1 MDSLLLIERD
11 DTYPVFELN
20 RGIGTW
26 LSVRSRDLIQIDVDP
41 SIAIDVLRAVDG
53 PGAVTSHSGQSLG
66 IIRLEAQENELRGRN
81 RTWGRVPELAKS
93 S

>member
-1 MDSLLLIERD
+1 MDSLPFIERD
-11 DTYPVFELN
+11 DAYPVFELD
-20 RGIGTW
+20 RGVGSW
-26 LSVRSRDLIQIDVDP
+26 LSVGSRNLILIDVDP

-53 PGAVTSHSGQSLG
+53 PRAVTSHSGQSLG
-66 IIRLEAQENELRGRN
+66 VIRLEAQENELRGRN

>member
-1 MDSLLLIERD
+1 MDSLPFIERD
-11 DTYPVFELN
+11 DAYPVFELDGGVGS
-20 RGIGTW
+20 R

-53 PGAVTSHSGQSLG
+53 PRAVTSHSGQSLG
-66 IIRLEAQENELRGRN
+66 VIRLEAQENELRGRN